1 MSMTFTIDGK
11 KIKAKSGMT
20 ILEAAKRE
28 NIYIPTLCDHQMLR
42 PAGSCRLCIVEIE
55 GMRGYPTSCTTPIED
70 GMVVQT
76 ETPKLR
82 AIRKS
87 ILELTLSEH
96 PYTCLVCS
104 KRDGCDDYMGTIRKV
119 GVTTGCQ
126 YCPKNG
132 SCELQHLVDTLGVK
146 EIAFPITYRSIPVEG
161 EDPFFD
167 RDYNLCILCGRCVR
181 MCDEVRRNG
190 TLTFGFRGEKTV
202 VGTAF
207 GKSHLDTGCE
217 FCGACVDV
225 CPTGA
230 LYDKRSKWEGCP
242 EKTKSS
248 LCPYCGVGCS
258 LCFHL
263 SKGEIVSTTPSLNG
277 TLNQG
282 QICVRGRF
290 GVVDV
295 VHHSKR
301 LTKPMMKKDGR
312 WVETTWDEALDVVAE
327 QFAKVRGD
335 RFAMIATPQC
345 TVEDAYVFQKFVRTT
360 MKGSNIALSSDFS
373 TRDIVESLQWL
384 RSTGI
389 TCKSMDNIDSVGT
402 IILWGADIS
411 KSHPI
416 VSLKLKQ
423 AQKRGAQLIVVDS
436 RRTKL
441 TDMSDLHIQLKPGTD
456 RALITGLLKLF
467 FDELGTGKIS
477 PPGIGGMET
486 VKKAVKRIDLS
497 AVETGTGVSR
507 GKMEALADQLSMKGT
522 VLFIIGPG
530 FILQDS
536 FQEDLKPLTNL
547 AMLVDDGMILPV
559 LGESNFMGCIEMGCQ
574 QNLLPGN
581 ISIKDE
587 GSRRNYEKKWGVS
600 LKASQG
606 YELPEIVK
614 KMDEGKIDCLYLT
627 GELPKLDCLKKL
639 KFIVVQ
645 SLFAPEWME
654 WANVVLPVAHLN
666 ETEGT
671 MMNFEGRIQRL
682 SQISRPLA
690 DSRPDWWICSQIAQK
705 LNGHGFDFKK
715 SKDVFDELS
724 SLIPGYDDLTP
735 GKLGKKGQIPWHRR
749 GGNEKERQLFKFNT
763 RINDT
768 ESVKGFPF
776 TFLIG
781 WNLSNYRNGI
791 FVEMIPGMEKV
802 IPDNHV
808 EMHPQ
813 DAEKRNIVDGDK
825 IRMRTSEGDMLEGRV
840 VLSANVPRR
849 VVYMPISRVNSA
861 LDFYGRNQHFIKIE
875 KGTL

>member
-1 MSMTFTIDGK
+1 
-11 KIKAKSGMT
+11 
-20 ILEAAKRE
+20 
-28 NIYIPTLCDHQMLR
+28 
-42 PAGSCRLCIVEIE
+42 
-55 GMRGYPTSCTTPIED
+55 
-70 GMVVQT
+70 
-76 ETPKLR
+76 
-82 AIRKS
+82 
-87 ILELTLSEH
+87 
-96 PYTCLVCS
+96 
-104 KRDGCDDYMGTIRKV
+104 
-119 GVTTGCQ
+119 
-126 YCPKNG
+126 
-132 SCELQHLVDTLGVK
+132 
-146 EIAFPITYRSIPVEG
+146 
-161 EDPFFD
+161 
-167 RDYNLCILCGRCVR
+167 
-181 MCDEVRRNG
+181 
-190 TLTFGFRGEKTV
+190 
-202 VGTAF
+202 
-207 GKSHLDTGCE
+207 
-217 FCGACVDV
+217 
-225 CPTGA
+225 
-230 LYDKRSKWEGCP
+230 
-242 EKTKSS
+242 
-248 LCPYCGVGCS
+248 
-258 LCFHL
+258 
-263 SKGEIVSTTPSLNG
+263 
-277 TLNQG
+277 
-282 QICVRGRF
+282 
-290 GVVDV
+290 
-295 VHHSKR
+295 
-301 LTKPMMKKDGR
+301 
-312 WVETTWDEALDVVAE
+312 
-327 QFAKVRGD
+327 
-335 RFAMIATPQC
+335 
-345 TVEDAYVFQKFVRTT
+345 
-360 MKGSNIALSSDFS
+360 
-373 TRDIVESLQWL
+373 
-384 RSTGI
+384 
-389 TCKSMDNIDSVGT
+389 
-402 IILWGADIS
+402 
-411 KSHPI
+411 
-416 VSLKLKQ
+416 
-423 AQKRGAQLIVVDS
+423 
-436 RRTKL
+436 
-441 TDMSDLHIQLKPGTD
+441 
-456 RALITGLLKLF
+456 
-467 FDELGTGKIS
+467 
-477 PPGIGGMET
+477 
-486 VKKAVKRIDLS
+486 
-497 AVETGTGVSR
+497 
-507 GKMEALADQLSMKGT
+507 
-522 VLFIIGPG
+522 
-530 FILQDS
+530 
-536 FQEDLKPLTNL
+536 
-547 AMLVDDGMILPV
+547 MLVDDGMILPV